1 MNRKDTRETLIEA
14 GLQLIRST
22 GYSATGINQI
32 LDTANARSFYSYFP
46 SKDEFVLEV
55 IRFYVAGE
63 QERLERVQ
71 ANSSLSPLGKLRRY
85 FEDKIAFHG
94 ERGKFTGCLLGNL
107 SLEVAGHN
115 AAIRD
120 LLRRSF
126 DEWQKAIALTI
137 RESID
142 TGELP
147 RSAKANVL
155 AAVIVDSWEGAQVRA
170 RTEQSDKALN
180 LFYDCTFNVL
190 LRAESH

>member
-1 MNRKDTRETLIEA
+1 MNKNGTKEALIEA
-14 GLQLIRST
+14 GLQLIHST

-32 LDTANARSFYSYFP
+32 LDNANVRSFYNHFT
-46 SKDEFVLEV
+46 SKDEFVIEV
-55 IRFYVAGE
+55 IKLYAAGE
-63 QERLERVQ
+63 QARLERVQ
-71 ANSSLSPLGKLRRY
+71 VDSTLSPIAKLRRY

-94 ERGKFTGCLLGNL
+94 ERGQFAGCLLGNL

-126 DEWQKAIALTI
+126 DEWQQSIASTI
-137 RESID
+137 RESIEK
-142 TGELP
+142 GELP

-190 LRAESH
+190 LRTEIR